1 MAKRG
6 WWVMRRS
13 EGWWRARVMRMLGA
27 ALCMRSSA
35 DCSKASRDESKVLRC
50 FVGLAGELL
59 SFWHGNGAS
68 VSTAN
73 ANDFRPLAQ
82 ERAPHSGGKAFQAK
96 LAVVIGFRK
105 PLMFRSQPVH

>member
-1 MAKRG
+1 MTCA
-6 WWVMRRS
+6 
-13 EGWWRARVMRMLGA
+13 RARVMRMLGA

-35 DCSKASRDESKVLRC
+35 GSSKASRDESKVLRC
-50 FVGLAGELL
+50 FVGSAGELL
-59 SFWHGNGAS
+59 SLWHGNGTS

-82 ERAPHSGGKAFQAK
+82 ERAPRSGGKAFRAK
-96 LAVVIGFRK
+96 PGVVIGFRK

>member
-1 MAKRG
+1 
-6 WWVMRRS
+6 
-13 EGWWRARVMRMLGA
+13 
-27 ALCMRSSA
+27 MRSSA
-35 DCSKASRDESKVLRC
+35 DLSKASRDESKVLRC

-82 ERAPHSGGKAFQAK
+82 EKAFQAK